1 MYIPAYLST
10 LLQTFLTKFARL
22 RIMHDGES
30 NDHPLRIYLVLCARV
45 AYLTIYVRR
54 YLPSC
59 LSAYLFAFYLTTY
72 LHIYAPNCLSW
83 LKINYKTESD

>member
-1 MYIPAYLST
+1 MLGYLPNYPYT
-10 LLQTFLTKFARL
+10 IVPTYLLVSASACLSF
-22 RIMHDGES
+22 
-30 NDHPLRIYLVLCARV
+30 
-45 AYLTIYVRR
+45 AYLTTYVRT

-59 LSAYLFAFYLTTY
+59 LPAYLFTFSLSTY